1 MALTSRALYTN
12 CHLIRNITKSAY
24 NVERHFPITLISKGF
39 GYQGT
44 ICRSL
49 AVPQTCF
56 SPGFLRQC
64 SSQGHNVQEQEPP
77 KKKGLVQ
84 QLKEMYKN
92 YWYVVL
98 PVHLV
103 TSAFWFGGAY
113 YLVRR

>member
-12 CHLIRNITKSAY
+12 CRLFRNITKSVY
-24 NVERHFPITLISKGF
+24 NVERHFPVTLKTKRF
-39 GYQGT
+39 GTNQRT

-56 SPGFLRQC
+56 TPEFLRQC
-64 SSQGHNVQEQEPP
+64 SSQAHNEQEPP

-98 PVHLV
+98 PVHMV